1 MDDSQHIFPIDLSEG
16 KHKNPSPAKNSKS
29 RFEKDSKEDPLH
41 LKFFPDREKDEQQ
54 KNAPE
59 NKNHKKSEHKNP
71 NTSDAPNQGHDSDTL
86 DDVDKKVKA
95 QDWKSG
101 LVLGESDIIKKLY
114 SSIPE
119 AKVYEVG

>member
-16 KHKNPSPAKNSKS
+16 KHKNRSPAKNSKS
-29 RFEKDSKEDPLH
+29 RFEKESNEDPLH

-54 KNAPE
+54 LNAPE
-59 NKNHKKSEHKNP
+59 NKNHKKPKHKNP
-71 NTSDAPNQGHDSDTL
+71 DASDAPNQGHDSDTL